1 MTTTVAEMGRPAVA
15 GREAQARA
23 FAHHFMD
30 AQEWWYLS
38 ATKQEPAK
46 SLPTRAL
53 ADFEFFQPHASI
65 CRFFVVDIDS
75 DFWAFHLGD
84 IPHEIQPHAIVE
96 TARGAQAFWLIK
108 AVAIGGEARR
118 APIAYAEAVYE
129 QLREAVGG
137 DKALVALTPAK
148 CRNPLYKGAEVRYS
162 RRVAPYRLGEL
173 REGLKKAGLW
183 KSQRG
188 QDKAPAGPA
197 VAYGQLVKGQRN
209 ATIFR
214 KCLGAGYRGEDYEAL
229 GAQLNELCDV
239 PLSEAELAGIFRSV
253 ARYVKRRGQN
263 QKRAAGE
270 PMPEALREFMSELGA
285 KGRAVNSEAQQA
297 QQRAFI
303 AKGTAVRSAKAIV
316 DAERVRALQEQGLSQ
331 TAVMKAT
338 GFSRAKVVRAWA
350 GP

>member
-1 MTTTVAEMGRPAVA
+1 MPITVPEMGRPAVA

-23 FAHHFMD
+23 FAHHFVG

-38 ATKQEPAK
+38 ARKQEPAK

-53 ADFEFFQPHASI
+53 PDFEYVQPHASI

-84 IPHEIQPHAIVE
+84 VPSEIQPHAIVE
-96 TARGAQAFWLIK
+96 TARGAQAFWLIE

-118 APIAYAEAVYE
+118 APINYARAVYE

-137 DKALVALTPAK
+137 DKALAPLTPAK
-148 CRNPLYKGAEVRYS
+148 CRNPLYVGADVRYS

-173 REGLKKAGLW
+173 RQALKKAGLW
-183 KSQRG
+183 KSQQG
-188 QDKAPAGPA
+188 QGKALGGPA
-197 VAYGQLVKGQRN
+197 VAHGQLVRGQRN

-229 GAQLNELCDV
+229 GERLNQMCDV

-270 PMPEALREFMSELGA
+270 PVPEALRELMSELGA
-285 KGRAVNSEAQQA
+285 KGRAVNSEAQKA

-303 AKGTAVRSAKAIV
+303 AKGTVVRSAKAIV
-316 DAERVRALQEQGLSQ
+316 DAERVRALREQGLSQ
-331 TAVMKAT
+331 SEVMKAT